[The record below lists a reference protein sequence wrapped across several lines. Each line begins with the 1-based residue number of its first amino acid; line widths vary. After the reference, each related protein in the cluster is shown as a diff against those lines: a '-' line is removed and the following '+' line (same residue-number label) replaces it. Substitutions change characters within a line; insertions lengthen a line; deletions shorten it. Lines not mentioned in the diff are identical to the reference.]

1 MSSEFNF
8 LNFNPTKKPNEK
20 PEDNVVVRGLQFSAK
35 LISGFALALMLI
47 SSLAGVIVF
56 CIYVEY
62 TWWIGLTII
71 GGGYV
76 LGLALLTISSL
87 FTGLAELVKDT
98 KITNNKL
105 DDVVLAI
112 KNGNESEKAEAI
124 EELELP
130 DL

>member
-8 LNFNPTKKPNEK
+8 SNFNPTKKPNEN
-20 PEDNVVVRGLQFSAK
+20 PEENIVVRGLQFSAK

-47 SSLAGVIVF
+47 SALAGLIVF
-56 CIYVEY
+56 LVNAKY

-71 GGGYV
+71 GGGLV
-76 LGLALLTISSL
+76 LGFALVTISSL

-112 KNGNESEKAEAI
+112 KNGNESGKAEAI